1 LPLYDKGAG
10 FLQPVF
16 YSHQVYFFLLVELLQ
31 FPSLIMPQSAQQQQQ
46 PQKKNKKR
54 TPKYQNKF
62 AFEHNLKSKKTA
74 IILASPI
81 THFCRRCHDKI
92 EWRKQYRKYKPLT
105 QPAKC
110 NGCQKRNVLAA
121 YHTICTA
128 CTTGSAKAKEIIQA
142 KKGTTTPLKSSEEAE
157 EQQLEDQ
164 VRFPKTLRVCAM
176 CVKEIA
182 LPDPLNAEEE
192 LIQETGRIQLRQ
204 RKALERRLERVNSRP
219 SSSKNTTISTTVE
232 EDNEDESSVDSYP
245 EVADQAA
252 DDDDEL
258 DPFLQAVGG
267 ADKLLTGEAYQQK
280 LLAQQHIHPTL

>member
-1 LPLYDKGAG
+1 
-10 FLQPVF
+10 
-16 YSHQVYFFLLVELLQ
+16 
-31 FPSLIMPQSAQQQQQ
+31 MPQPAQQQQQ

-110 NGCQKRNVLAA
+110 NGCNKRNVLAA

-128 CTTGSAKAKEIIQA
+128 CTTDSVKAKEIL
-142 KKGTTTPLKSSEEAE
+142 KDKLGTTTPLKSSEEAVE
-157 EQQLEDQ
+157 EQPEE
-164 VRFPKTLRVCAM
+164 RFPKTKRVCAM

-219 SSSKNTTISTTVE
+219 SKNTTINTTVE

-245 EVADQAA
+245 DVADHAA

-280 LLAQQHIHPTL
+280 LLAQHIQPTL